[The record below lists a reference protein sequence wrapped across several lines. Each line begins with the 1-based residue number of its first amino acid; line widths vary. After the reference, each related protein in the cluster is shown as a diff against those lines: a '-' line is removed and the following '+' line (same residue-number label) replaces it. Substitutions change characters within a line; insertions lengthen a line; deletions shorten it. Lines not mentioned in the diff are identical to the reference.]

1 LRFRRSASS
10 RGYVKTKLSI
20 ARKKGYVNVEISF
33 CNSHRVHGDWCG
45 VGARRLDPQKIDSM
59 TRNCVYN
66 NAFYSQGAIVCLGAG
81 RGLQCSAGNWIITQD
96 AASCREQVPAQ
107 PPLLR

>member
-1 LRFRRSASS
+1 MWKSAFAI
-10 RGYVKTKLSI
+10 VI
-20 ARKKGYVNVEISF
+20 ACMAS
-33 CNSHRVHGDWCG
+33 
-45 VGARRLDPQKIDSM
+45 GAASAQDAYLPDPQKIDSM

-81 RGLQCSAGNWIITQD
+81 RGLQCSAGSWIIIQD